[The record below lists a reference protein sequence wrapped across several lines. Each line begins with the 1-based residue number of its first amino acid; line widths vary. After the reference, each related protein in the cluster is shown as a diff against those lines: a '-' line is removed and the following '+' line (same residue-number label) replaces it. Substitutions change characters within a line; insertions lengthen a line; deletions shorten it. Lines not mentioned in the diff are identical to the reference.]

1 MKTLFFLEMK
11 RTPEPELMEIPL
23 QVKAYADADFSKSDS
38 MVVQGLEKFLKK
50 VGKTLNN
57 NDLILDIACGPG
69 NISERIAKNWP
80 FVKVVGIDGSKEM
93 LNQAEKKLCRSF
105 IKNLSYELIEI
116 NSIATGDKSLP
127 FEADVLVSNSAL
139 HHFHDPLRFWNALKK
154 MGNNKCIHVHRDLI
168 RPDSIEKTLEIQEKY
183 LSTSP
188 EILKKD
194 FYASLKA
201 SFTVDEVN
209 QQLSDAELSQL
220 EVFQVDELY
229 LEIFGCI

>member
-1 MKTLFFLEMK
+1 MK
-11 RTPEPELMEIPL
+11 RTPEPELMENPS
-23 QVKAYADADFSKSDS
+23 QVKAYADADFSRSDS
-38 MVVQGLEKFLKK
+38 MVVTALEKYLKK
-50 VGKTLNN
+50 VGKTLNK

-93 LNQAEKKLCRSF
+93 LNQADKKLCESLR
-105 IKNLSYELIEI
+105 KNLTYELIEI
-116 NSIATGDKSLP
+116 NSIATGEKIFS
-127 FEADVLVSNSAL
+127 FKADVLVSNSAL
-139 HHFHDPLRFWNALKK
+139 HHFHDPYRFWDALKK
-154 MGNNKCIHVHRDLI
+154 LGKNRCIHIHRDLI
-168 RPDSIEKTLEIQEKY
+168 RPSSIEKAFEIKEKY

-209 QQLSDAELSQL
+209 QQLVNAGLSQL

-229 LEIFGCI
+229 FEIIGCI